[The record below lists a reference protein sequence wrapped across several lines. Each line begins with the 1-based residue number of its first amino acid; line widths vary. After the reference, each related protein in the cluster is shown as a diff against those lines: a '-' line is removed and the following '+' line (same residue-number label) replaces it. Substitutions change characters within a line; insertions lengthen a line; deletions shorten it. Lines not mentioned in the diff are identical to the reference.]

1 MRIRGFNQRGC
12 SMNFFIYFF
21 LILFFTINSC
31 SRPELAEIKI
41 SLGGEWLFSADS
53 LKIGIQQKWF
63 GSEFDR
69 SNWEN
74 VQAPE
79 FWEEYPSLAN
89 YDGWG
94 WYAKK
99 FLLEKISSPIS
110 LHFAGV
116 DDDAVV
122 WINGVE
128 IGSHTGYSD
137 PFALDLKNALRE
149 GENLIVVQV
158 LDYGG
163 GGGIYKP
170 ITLIDTKH
178 LDELLKSEYFGKQAV
193 QSADWVR
200 DAVIYSVYL
209 RSFSKEGNFAGLEKR
224 IPELKDLGVTVLWL
238 MPIHPVGVTKRKGR
252 LGSPYSIQDYYAVN
266 PEFGTLE
273 DFNKLL
279 KTVHDNNMKLI
290 IDLVANHTSWDSKLI
305 KKHPEWFTKDN
316 RGNIIAPNS
325 DWSDVADLDFTK
337 PELRKYMIE
346 MMNWWVRNVGIDGF
360 RCDVSELVPTDFWE
374 AARDE
379 LNKIKPVMMLSE
391 GSIPEH
397 HMKAFDITYSW
408 NVYDALEP
416 LLKGNRPVELLD
428 QIFQNEYFQFPTG
441 SLRMRFNTNH
451 DKNAWDAPAIKKFG
465 IEGVKL
471 STVLINTIPGIPMI
485 YTGEEVAND
494 KRLDLFDKVEVDW
507 NRSNEIGELY
517 KKLFNLRHTNRA
529 LTLGS
534 IVRVSN
540 TNTQSVYSFFRIYE
554 NEMILVLLNFSNANA
569 DVEFSIPEIVF
580 KSEAKFRMQ
589 ELFTEEQIEI
599 NKTPHQIFLKPF
611 DYKVFVR
618 E

>member
-1 MRIRGFNQRGC
+1 
-12 SMNFFIYFF
+12 MNFYLH
-21 LILFFTINSC
+21 LILILLVTINSC
-31 SRPELAEIKI
+31 SSPQLAQVKI
-41 SLGGEWLFSADS
+41 SLNGEWLFSADS
-53 LKIGIQQKWF
+53 QKIGIQQKWF
-63 GSEFDR
+63 VPEFDR
-69 SNWEN
+69 SDWEK
-74 VQAPE
+74 VQTPA

-99 FLLEKISSPIS
+99 FFLEKISEPVS
-110 LHFAGV
+110 LHLAGV

-122 WINGVE
+122 WINGIE

-137 PFALDLKNALRE
+137 PFALDLKNALLE
-149 GENLIVVQV
+149 GENFIVVQV

-170 ITLIDTKH
+170 ITLIDTKY

-224 IPELKDLGVTVLWL
+224 IPELKDLGATVLWM
-238 MPIHPVGVTKRKGR
+238 MPIHPVGITKRKGR
-252 LGSPYSIQDYYAVN
+252 LGSPYSIQDYYSVN
-266 PEFGTLE
+266 PEFGKLD
-273 DFNKLL
+273 DFKKLL
-279 KTVHDNNMKLI
+279 RTVHDNNMKLI

-305 KKHPEWFTKDN
+305 KEHPEWFNKDN

-325 DWSDVADLDFTK
+325 DWSDVADLDYSK
-337 PELRKYMIE
+337 PELRKYMIK
-346 MMNWWVRNVGIDGF
+346 MMKWWVDDVGIDGF

-374 AARDE
+374 TARDE

-416 LLKGNRPVELLD
+416 LLKGKRPVELLD
-428 QIFQNEYFQFPTG
+428 QIFQNEFYQFPTG
-441 SLRMRFNTNH
+441 SLRLRFNTNH
-451 DKNAWDAPAIKKFG
+451 DKNAWDAPTIEKFG
-465 IEGVKL
+465 LEGLKL
-471 STVLINTIPGIPMI
+471 SIVLINTIPGIPMI

-494 KRLDLFDKVEVDW
+494 KRLDLFDKVDVDW

-540 TNTQSVYSFFRIYE
+540 TNKKSVYAFFRIYE
-554 NEMILVLLNFSNANA
+554 NEMVLVILNFSNAKA
-569 DVEFSIPEIVF
+569 DVELTISETAF
-580 KSEAKFRMQ
+580 KSKEKFKMQ
-589 ELFTEEQIEI
+589 ELFTDDQIEI
-599 NKTPHQIFLKPF
+599 SKTGHRIFLNPF
-611 DYKVFVR
+611 DYKVFVKK
-618 E
+618 

>member
-1 MRIRGFNQRGC
+1 MSFYLSSI
-12 SMNFFIYFF
+12 
-21 LILFFTINSC
+21 LILLVTINSC
-31 SRPELAEIKI
+31 SSPQLAHIKI
-41 SLGGEWLFSADS
+41 SLDGEWLFTADS
-53 LKIGIQQKWF
+53 QKIGLDQKWF
-63 GSEFDR
+63 ASDFNR
-69 SNWEN
+69 SNWEK
-74 VQAPE
+74 VQAPQ

-99 FLLEKISSPIS
+99 FRLEKISSPIS

-128 IGSHTGYSD
+128 TGSHTGYSD

-178 LDELLKSEYFGKQAV
+178 LDDLLKSEYFGKQAV

-209 RSFSKEGNFAGLEKR
+209 RSFSKEGNFAALEKR

-273 DFNKLL
+273 DFSKLL
-279 KTVHDNNMKLI
+279 RTVHDNNMKLI

-305 KKHPEWFTKDN
+305 KEHPEWFTKDI

-325 DWSDVADLDFTK
+325 DWTDVADLDFTN
-337 PELRKYMIE
+337 PELREYMIE
-346 MMNWWVRNVGIDGF
+346 MMKWWVRHVGIDGF

-379 LNKIKPVMMLSE
+379 LNKIKSVMILSE

-397 HMKAFDITYSW
+397 HIKAFDITYSW

-416 LLKGNRPVELLD
+416 LLKGKRSVELLD

-451 DKNAWDAPAIKKFG
+451 DKNAWDEPAITKFG
-465 IEGVKL
+465 SDGLKL

-507 NRSNEIGELY
+507 NRSNEIGVLY
-517 KKLFNLRHTNRA
+517 KKLFKLRNTNRA

-534 IVRVSN
+534 MVRVSN
-540 TNTQSVYSFFRIYE
+540 TKQESVYSFLRIYD
-554 NEMILVLLNFSNANA
+554 NEMLLVILNFSNSNA
-569 DVEFSIPEIVF
+569 DVELTIPEIAL
-580 KSEAKFRMQ
+580 KPKGNISLED
-589 ELFTEEQIEI
+589 LFTDEQIEI
-599 NKTPHQIFLKPF
+599 NKTPPRIFLGPF
-611 DYKVFVR
+611 DYKVFVK

>member
-1 MRIRGFNQRGC
+1 
-12 SMNFFIYFF
+12 MNFYLH
-21 LILFFTINSC
+21 LILIFFVTINSC
-31 SRPELAEIKI
+31 SSPRLANIKI
-41 SLGGEWLFSADS
+41 SLNGEWLFSADS
-53 LKIGIQQKWF
+53 QKTGIEQKWF
-63 GSEFDR
+63 ASEFDR
-69 SNWEN
+69 SNWQKVE
-74 VQAPE
+74 APE

-99 FLLEKISSPIS
+99 FTLKKISEPVSI
-110 LHFAGV
+110 HFAGV

-128 IGSHTGYSD
+128 VGSHTGYSD
-137 PFALDLKNALRE
+137 PFAFNLINALRE

-178 LDELLKSEYFGKQAV
+178 LDELLKSQYFGKQAMN
-193 QSADWVR
+193 SADWVR

-209 RSFSKEGNFAGLEKR
+209 RSFSKEGNFSGLEKR
-224 IPELKDLGVTVLWL
+224 IPELKNLGVTVLWL
-238 MPIHPVGVTKRKGR
+238 MPIHPVGVTKRKGK
-252 LGSPYSIQDYYAVN
+252 LGSPYSVQDYYAVN
-266 PEFGTLE
+266 TEFGTLE
-273 DFNKLL
+273 DFKKLL
-279 KTVHDNNMKLI
+279 RTVHNNNMKLI

-305 KKHPEWFTKDN
+305 KEHPEWFTKD
-316 RGNIIAPNS
+316 RTGNIVAPNS
-325 DWSDVADLDFTK
+325 DWTDVADLDFTK

-346 MMNWWVRNVGIDGF
+346 MMKWWVRDVGIDGF
-360 RCDVSELVPTDFWE
+360 RCDVSELVPTDFWDT
-374 AARDE
+374 ARNE

-428 QIFQNEYFQFPTG
+428 QIFQNEFYQFPTG
-441 SLRMRFNTNH
+441 SLRMRFKTNH

-465 IEGVKL
+465 LEGVKL
-471 STVLINTIPGIPMI
+471 STVLISTIPGIPMI

-494 KRLDLFDKVEVDW
+494 KRLDLFDKVDVDW
-507 NRSNEIGELY
+507 NRPNDVGELY
-517 KKLFNLRHTNRA
+517 KKLFNLRHTNKA

-534 IVRVSN
+534 MIPVP
-540 TNTQSVYSFFRIYE
+540 SVNKQMVYAFFRIYE
-554 NEMILVLLNFSNANA
+554 NDAVLVVLNFSKVNTE
-569 DVEFSIPEIVF
+569 VEIAIPEPAF
-580 KSEAKFRMQ
+580 KSKEKFRMR
-589 ELFTEEQIEI
+589 ELFMGEQIEI
-599 NKTPHQIFLKPF
+599 SETKHRILLKPL
-611 DYKVFVR
+611 VFKIFVK